1 MNDSTVCPLG
11 HDFTSQFGVFH
22 YMLNHYWFIHW
33 TLKLPLLSHFGCVS
47 FNGNHL
53 FTHYSW
59 YSSKLVLLKNM
70 QSCRRF
76 LWALCW
82 MFFLWEFITFIC
94 FCMLLYAFRVLLK
107 STQVFRLMIFLKI
120 NKKHLKKFILNKMLM
135 NVSMISVQIK
145 SKTDSLR
152 QQGKMGTVCINVSF
166 SAVYFSANS
175 LML

>member
-1 MNDSTVCPLG
+1 MHWHCLSMPVVSFHYRIVSQSACKHLSKSICCCCRWIDPICPWMTDSTVCPLG

-120 NKKHLKKFILNKMLM
+120 NKKHLKKLFW
-135 NVSMISVQIK
+135 IK
-145 SKTDSLR
+145 
-152 QQGKMGTVCINVSF
+152 C
-166 SAVYFSANS
+166 
-175 LML
+175 